1 MTEEKSSM
9 ETETPKTDV
18 EETEVEPIADEAQ
31 TENVTDTAPE
41 QQPQEASTRETE
53 EETQPKEVF
62 KVNIPQEKQVKPAET
77 PAERGK
83 KAPRKKTAAVSKKQL
98 KSEKQAKNAVIIL
111 SCLMALITALTAV
124 LGAATDIFKDN
135 DVKAVAVLILPQ
147 EDKEALEKHLSK
159 IRSLAETG
167 FDTEKMS
174 DEELFSY
181 IKPSSKDGLY
191 ASFGY
196 TAEKLSDVPDP
207 AKRFSGED
215 GTYAYYK
222 LACEEIDSIL
232 RHFGI
237 ESNHTLNSEKAYYFD
252 GFYYF
257 ADEES
262 DVQTAQGEVSVLDSK
277 RIQDGRYYVTCR
289 FGDKEVYVIASMISS
304 DEGNDW
310 KIHSMSLKPVFDSLG
325 IMIKSED
332 EYAGKYEMRSLVLDG
347 KAQDGTVYK
356 KYVLK
361 YPYFFGE
368 SQGEI
373 QANSFYSSLITFYR
387 QQSEQVQSDYK
398 KFIKKGG
405 KVQSL
410 PLELHYSAT
419 VSFFDEAYLC
429 LINEITESV
438 PVYESEEQTQTT
450 EAELGIKTVECNTF
464 DVQTGLYVSKD
475 ALVGKDYITLSEILY
490 RIHGAYAYESLL
502 DESVPSENVPD
513 DLRKLGDKIY
523 DSAATKSKEGYVFC
537 YVNEYGLREDVILPF
552 DVAEKLK
559 AE

>member
-9 ETETPKTDV
+9 EMENPQTDAEATELEYVAV
-18 EETEVEPIADEAQ
+18 EGEAETAAEPV
-31 TENVTDTAPE
+31 TE
-41 QQPQEASTRETE
+41 QPQETLSE
-53 EETQPKEVF
+53 EVKEEAQVKEMF
-62 KVNIPQEKQVKPAET
+62 KVNIPEEKETKPVKAPSVRST
-77 PAERGK
+77 RQPKK
-83 KAPRKKTAAVSKKQL
+83 KAPGVSEKQL
-98 KSEKQAKNAVIIL
+98 KSERKTKNAVIIL
-111 SCLMALITALTAV
+111 SCLMALITAVTAV
-124 LGAATDIFKDN
+124 LGAATDIFKGD

-147 EDKEALEKHLSK
+147 EDKEALENHLSK

-174 DEELFSY
+174 GEELFSY

-196 TAEKLSDVPDP
+196 TAEKVSDVPDP
-207 AKRFSGED
+207 AERFLGED
-215 GTYAYYK
+215 GAYAYYK
-222 LACEEIDSIL
+222 LPCEEIDSIL
-232 RHFGI
+232 NHFGL
-237 ESNHTLNSEKAYYFD
+237 ESNHALNSEKAYYYD

-257 ADEES
+257 ADEEA
-262 DVQTAQGEVSVLDSK
+262 DVQTVRGEVSVLDSK

-304 DEGNDW
+304 DDGNAW

-332 EYAGKYEMRSLVLDG
+332 EYAGKYEMRSLVLEG

-361 YPYFFGE
+361 YPYFFGD

-405 KVQSL
+405 KAQSL

-419 VSFFDEAYLC
+419 VSFFDETSLC

-438 PVYESEEQTQTT
+438 PVYESDEQTDS
-450 EAELGIKTVECNTF
+450 AYPELGIKTVECNTF

-475 ALVGKDYITLSEILY
+475 ALVGKDYMTLSEILY
-490 RIHGAYAYESLL
+490 RIHGGYAYESLL
-502 DESVPSENVPD
+502 DESVPSESVPD
-513 DLRKLGDKIY
+513 DLGGLGDKIY
-523 DSAATKSKEGYVFC
+523 DSAATKSKDGYVFC
-537 YVNEYGLREDVILPF
+537 YVNDYGIREDVILPF
-552 DVAEKLK
+552 EAAEKLK
-559 AE
+559 SE